1 MSMDGTFTLLKTTL
15 LMGGVLCIGG
25 VLAVQHLS
33 GLRLGDYATVA
44 SGADRPRQ
52 SIEGLRSILDPVS
65 TGSVPRA
72 SVVLD
77 PCTGL
82 KKP

>member
-1 MSMDGTFTLLKTTL
+1 MGMDGTFTLLKTTL
-15 LMGGVLCIGG
+15 LTGAVLCIGG
-25 VLAVQHLS
+25 VLAVHHLS
-33 GLRLGDYATVA
+33 GLKLADYATLA
-44 SGADRPRQ
+44 SAPAPRQ
-52 SIEGLRSILDPVS
+52 SIEGLRSILDPIA

-77 PCTGL
+77 PCTGV

>member
-1 MSMDGTFTLLKTTL
+1 MDGTFTLLKTTL
-15 LMGGVLCIGG
+15 LTGAVLCIGG

-65 TGSVPRA
+65 TGSVSRA
-72 SVVLD
+72 PVVLD

-82 KKP
+82 KKQ